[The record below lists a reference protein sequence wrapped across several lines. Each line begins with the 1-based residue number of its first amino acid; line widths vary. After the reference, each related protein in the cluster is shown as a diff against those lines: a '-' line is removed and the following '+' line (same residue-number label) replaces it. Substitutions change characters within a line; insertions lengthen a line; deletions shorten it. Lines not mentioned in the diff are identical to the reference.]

1 MSLKSKLL
9 QGFTMAAAVVAFA
22 GLTAA
27 QETTAPKTGDTQK
40 QEKPDGRGFGRHGG
54 HGRGMEDGK
63 FGRRGGAFGML
74 RGIELTDAQKAQVK
88 TIFETNKPDEAT
100 MQQMRSF
107 RDARKNGGTL
117 TDDQKAQMKA
127 FRQQFRQKQEG
138 VRQQILA
145 ILTPEQQQQLEARK
159 ADMQKRREEFRQK
172 REQWKQQNQQS
183 DKPTDN

>member
-1 MSLKSKLL
+1 
-9 QGFTMAAAVVAFA
+9 
-22 GLTAA
+22 
-27 QETTAPKTGDTQK
+27 
-40 QEKPDGRGFGRHGG
+40 
-54 HGRGMEDGK
+54 
-63 FGRRGGAFGML
+63 ML

-159 ADMQKRREEFRQK
+159 AEMQKRRDVFGRYQVIAK
-172 REQWKQQNQQS
+172 NASSGNSKNSSRTNRPITNSPLNSLDKKAGREARLFNVGNPPYRVTPAS
-183 DKPTDN
+183 SRRS

>member
-54 HGRGMEDGK
+54 H
-63 FGRRGGAFGML
+63 GML

-172 REQWKQQNQQS
+172 REQWKQQKQQS